1 MMALTLIWELARKD
15 LRLFF
20 ADRRGALLCF
30 AVPIL
35 LGSFFGSVF
44 QRPASGPIGRLPLHL
59 VVEDDSPV
67 TQRIVAA
74 MEASERLLI
83 TRNDRVTALKTL
95 SRDNGGVVLILPY
108 GFGRLTDW
116 IRPQGELPPHI
127 ELLHHPASAL
137 PSYLAEGLFT
147 EIVFREAARVVLA
160 PLLPP
165 GQMETWQ
172 RPFQVERT
180 ALSGPIPENIDS
192 YSHSFCGMSLQYL
205 LFWGVDSGLLLLRER
220 RQGIWKRLRTTP
232 VPLPVL
238 LGGKVLATAL
248 VALLQIAVTFS
259 FGFFIFGVSVNGS
272 LVGFGCMA
280 LTAALL
286 SAATGL
292 LVAGLG
298 GNEARARSIAI
309 LVILTLS
316 MLGGLWLPSFLL
328 PGWVQHL
335 ALALPT
341 TWAVRGLE
349 GVAWQGMKLGA
360 ALSCAGILLG
370 FCAVFL
376 VVACYCLAGSEARL
390 THEGGRA

>member
-1 MMALTLIWELARKD
+1 MTALTLIWELARKD

-35 LGSFFGSVF
+35 LGSLFGRVF
-44 QRPASGPIGRLPLHL
+44 QRPASGPIARLGLNL

-74 MEASERLLI
+74 MEASERLRI
-83 TRNDRVTALKTL
+83 TRIDRVTAIKTL
-95 SRDNGGVVLILPY
+95 AREKGAVVLILPL
-108 GFGRLTDW
+108 GFGRLAHLQHSQEQ
-116 IRPQGELPPHI
+116 PVSPI
-127 ELLHHPASAL
+127 EMLYHPASAL
-137 PSYLAEGLFT
+137 ESYLAEGFFT
-147 EIVFREAARVVLA
+147 EIAFREAAREVLA
-160 PLLPP
+160 PLLPLR
-165 GQMETWQ
+165 QKEIWQ
-172 RPFQVERT
+172 RPFAVKRT
-180 ALSGPIPENIDS
+180 ALSGPIPETINS

-220 RQGIWKRLRTTP
+220 RQGIWRRLRTAP
-232 VPLPVL
+232 VSLAVL

-248 VALLQIAVTFS
+248 VALLQIAVTFT
-259 FGFFIFGVSVNGS
+259 FGFFVFGVSVNGS

-328 PGWVQHL
+328 PGWVQQL

-349 GVAWQGMKLGA
+349 GVAWQGMRLGP
-360 ALSCAGILLG
+360 ALTCAGILLG
-370 FCAVFL
+370 FCVTFL
-376 VVACYCLAGSEARL
+376 IVAWYCFAGSEVRP